1 MSAGREGTFAGND
14 GVRRGTRVGGDGAR
28 REDRLGDGR
37 GDDRTRGETR
47 AGNERARREAAG
59 AVGAELTIPAFIR
72 GETVDTG
79 LVPFTGRGPETSFL
93 APDPMGLL
101 DRLPLGDPARMRD
114 LNALRVDDV
123 VGFLAELGP
132 RLALSRNALL
142 REALERSAAWSDM
155 TPPLLAASYE
165 QLPGLFRPEAV
176 RAVVER
182 TIGAGHLDGWHEVP
196 TADGGRAAVRA
207 LGARTVHV
215 IAGNSPVIAA
225 LTVIRNAVT
234 RGDAIVKTPS
244 NDPLTALAIAR
255 TMAEMAPDHPLTRHL
270 AVVYWKGGSEAFE
283 RRLYQPAH
291 VEKIVAWGGLASIRH
306 VTGYVRPGLELI
318 SLDPKL
324 SATVIGP
331 EAFAD
336 DERMAETARLAA
348 VDVGALNQLGCFNAR
363 VVYAVTDVDRA
374 ARWGRLLYEEILRLP
389 EQVSTAAR
397 RFDPGL
403 RADLLAI
410 RASADWYDVI
420 GGRRDEGAVIVS
432 RLPEPVEFHPSLSG
446 RVVNVVPV
454 DSAWDAV
461 RGMNAYTQ
469 TVGVYPEALKRELR
483 DVVPLYGAQRL
494 VSLGYATRVRAEL
507 PQDAIEP
514 LRRMVKW
521 IVDETYDPADV
532 HPFGHLHPGA
542 SSWDAR

>member
-1 MSAGREGTFAGND
+1 MSARGEAPAGNAP
-14 GVRRGTRVGGDGAR
+14 VRQEAGT
-28 REDRLGDGR
+28 
-37 GDDRTRGETR
+37 GDDRTPGEDRGREDR
-47 AGNERARREAAG
+47 GREERTRREAARDG
-59 AVGAELTIPAFIR
+59 DLTIPAFVR
-72 GETVDTG
+72 GETVTTG
-79 LVPFTGRGPETSFL
+79 LIPFAGRGQEASFL

-123 VGFLAELGP
+123 VDFLAELGP
-132 RLALSRNALL
+132 RLELSRNAPL

-182 TIGAGHLDGWHEVP
+182 TVGAGHLDGWHEVP
-196 TADGGRAAVRA
+196 VAGGGHAAVRA
-207 LGARTVHV
+207 LGARTVHI

-255 TMAEMAPDHPLTRHL
+255 TMAEMAPGHPLTRHL
-270 AVVYWKGGSEAFE
+270 TVAYWKGGFEAFE

-331 EAFAD
+331 EGFAD

-363 VVYAVTDVDRA
+363 VVYAVTDPVRA
-374 ARWGRLLYEEILRLP
+374 ARWGALLYEEILRLP
-389 EQVSTAAR
+389 ERVSTEAR

-494 VSLGYATRVRAEL
+494 VSLGYATRVRPEL

-521 IVDETYDPADV
+521 IVDETYDPDDV
-532 HPFGHLHPGA
+532 HPFGHLHPEA
-542 SSWDAR
+542 PPWNPR